1 MYRAID
7 RKPANNVAWPGI
19 LADGADKTCPEQG
32 CCWDGP
38 YFRGPKH
45 RGGQFSPPSI
55 LLRTGEVSDA
65 IKHECG
71 LAFIRLR
78 KPLHHYQQKY
88 GTAFTG
94 INKLFLLMEKQHNR
108 GQDGAGVATIKL
120 DPTPGDNFIDRNRST
135 DKQAI
140 QKIFAGI
147 HKASQQA
154 IDKDPSLAGDVD
166 RLKKE
171 VPFLGEVLLGHLRYA
186 TYGAGG
192 LENCHPRR
200 RLSNWITR
208 NLVLAGN
215 FNMTN
220 VDELFD
226 LLVSIG
232 QHPKEHSDTMTVL
245 EKIGHYLDVE
255 NDRLRQIHHQ
265 LGYNDRQITDVIAE
279 KMDIAAIL
287 RMSAL
292 DFDGGYAFAG
302 LIGHGDAFV
311 LRDPAGIR
319 PCFWYADDEFV
330 VAASERP
337 AIQTAF
343 GVKTDQ
349 VQELRPGHALIVRK
363 NGSFSEEQVREP
375 VEKRACSFER
385 IYFSRGS
392 DRDVYRERIALGRN
406 VVPTIMDAIDHDL
419 TNTVFSFIPN
429 TAEVACYGM
438 LKGLEDELNK
448 TKERLI
454 TELGPKPAPGKLREI
469 LSMRPRLEKVAIKDA
484 KLRTFIT
491 SDNAR
496 DELVAHVYDITYG
509 SVRPGVD
516 NLVVIDDSIV
526 RGTTLKQSILKMLD
540 RLEPKRIVVV
550 SSAPQ
555 IRYPDCYGIDMAKL
569 GDLVAFQA
577 AIALLKETKQDNVID
592 DVYDRALVNV
602 GKPLAQVENVVKD
615 IFAPFTDEQISAKIT
630 ELLTPADTK
639 AEVRI
644 VYQTIEGLRNAC
656 PQHTGDWYFTGNY
669 PTPGGN
675 RVVDRAFINWMEGKN
690 VRAY

>member
-1 MYRAID
+1 M
-7 RKPANNVAWPGI
+7 
-19 LADGADKTCPEQG
+19 
-32 CCWDGP
+32 
-38 YFRGPKH
+38 
-45 RGGQFSPPSI
+45 
-55 LLRTGEVSDA
+55 SDA

-78 KPLHHYQQKY
+78 KPLQHYHEKY
-88 GTAFTG
+88 GTAFHG
-94 INKLFLLMEKQHNR
+94 VNKLFLLMEKQHNR
-108 GQDGAGVATIKL
+108 GQDGAGVAAIKL
-120 DPTPGDNFIDRNRST
+120 DPGPGQNYIDRNRST

-140 QKIFAGI
+140 QKIFGGI
-147 HKASQQA
+147 QKGYQAA
-154 IDKDPSLAGDVD
+154 IDKNPSIQDD
-166 RLKKE
+166 IERLKAE

-186 TYGAGG
+186 TYGATDA

-220 VDELFD
+220 MDELFG

-232 QHPKEHSDTMTVL
+232 QYPKEHSDTMTVL

-255 NDRLRQIHHQ
+255 NDRIGQIHRQ
-265 LGYNDRQITDVIAE
+265 LGYTEKQITQVVAE
-279 KMDIAAIL
+279 KMDVRSIL
-287 RMSAL
+287 QASAL

-302 LIGHGDAFV
+302 LLGHGDAFV
-311 LRDPAGIR
+311 MRDPAGIR

-343 GVKTDQ
+343 GLKTDQ

-363 NGSFSEEQVREP
+363 NGSFSEEEVRQP

-406 VVPTIMDAIDHDL
+406 VVPATLDAVDHDL
-419 TNTVFSFIPN
+419 ANTVFSFIPN
-429 TAEVACYGM
+429 TAEVAFYGM
-438 LKGLEDELNK
+438 LKGMEDELNK
-448 TKERLI
+448 VKERLI
-454 TELGPKPAPGKLREI
+454 LDLGPKPAPGRLREI
-469 LSMRPRLEKVAIKDA
+469 LGMRPRLEKVAIKDA

-491 SDNAR
+491 SDIAR

-577 AIALLKETKQDNVID
+577 AISLLRETKQDNIIE
-592 DVYDRALVNV
+592 DVYDRCQQQVS
-602 GKPLAQVENVVKD
+602 KPVHQIENVVKD
-615 IFAPFTDEQISAKIT
+615 IYSPFTAEQITERIT
-630 ELLTPADTK
+630 ELLIPEGMKAD
-639 AEVRI
+639 VRM
-644 VYQTIEGLRNAC
+644 VYQSIEGLRAAC

-675 RVVDRAFINWMEGKN
+675 RVADRSFINWMEGKN